1 MLKHWR
7 YDREKAPCK
16 KKGSSEAMEMEQH
29 YKMRWEPDPRSAEYD
44 NTKQQEPSSPTPAGS
59 GNDTGNNSNDD
70 LSGSREEFVRSAEC
84 NLHYTDRRH
93 PSATP
98 PLSLSPS
105 PFAIPPPQVAK
116 KDEDAYIDIL
126 CFPGSQKTSSSI
138 KKDTKLPASM

>member
-1 MLKHWR
+1 VRMLKHWR

-29 YKMRWEPDPRSAEYD
+29 YKMRWEPDPGSAEYD

-84 NLHYTDRRH
+84 NLHYTGRRH

-98 PLSLSPS
+98 PLSLSLS
-105 PFAIPPPQVAK
+105 PFAVPPPQVAR
-116 KDEDAYIDIL
+116 KDEDAYRHPL
-126 CFPGSQKTSSSI
+126 
-138 KKDTKLPASM
+138 LPR